1 MYLQNKIKRFELDFR
16 ERNDLIRLSLVA
28 KVKFNLGYESVTVV
42 GSEYSSTNM
51 FKGSALKDVCLTLW
65 FNHLLNISQSCHRS
79 KKNWVSLDFSNLTF
93 SISLFLQYMKLV
105 KPRIRIRIRIRTHWI
120 RIRSQCIRIRIQSIF
135 FFAYFSHIFLW
146 KIRH

>member
-65 FNHLLNISQSCHRS
+65 FNHLLNISHSCHRS

-93 SISLFLQYMKLV
+93 SISLFLLDLLQRNRIYTKVSKTFYKICFLNQ
-105 KPRIRIRIRIRTHWI
+105 RIRE
-120 RIRSQCIRIRIQSIF
+120 
-135 FFAYFSHIFLW
+135 L
-146 KIRH
+146 